1 MYFEVLDPR
10 HKTIEKPDVNVG
22 TFSLETMFII
32 QITELV
38 GLVGSALCCG
48 EIRRKTEL
56 KRGNQIR
63 SGERHIQRGSESVI
77 VSTERKRNWRN

>member
-1 MYFEVLDPR
+1 
-10 HKTIEKPDVNVG
+10 
-22 TFSLETMFII
+22 MFII